1 MKKNA
6 HAMLRACSSLVFV
19 SVLGLPAGCLYMGDP
34 GHIEADP
41 NAVVGMEGA
50 RLELIRHSTG
60 CGSSESEGLIV
71 EVGPWVEYSAD
82 AVSALKAN
90 CELAL
95 HPGVEVH
102 VDGNAVVFDFSNV
115 AAPGRFPANEFEGYI
130 LDMVRTADA
139 PVLIA
144 ALVDWKLTTMDLIQD
159 DLTLRPGPSGREPGG
174 PELRFEQL
182 HPIGTVFGRGL
193 RTDRRGRIRVHVRY
207 DTCRLAC
214 SLPNP

>member
-1 MKKNA
+1 MQKNA
-6 HAMLRACSSLVFV
+6 NAVLRACSSLVFV
-19 SVLGLPAGCLYMGDP
+19 SVLGVPAGCLYMGDP

-60 CGSSESEGLIV
+60 CGSGESEGLIV
-71 EVGPWVEYSAD
+71 EVGPWVEYSAE

-90 CELAL
+90 CDLAPR
-95 HPGVEVH
+95 PGVEVH

-115 AAPGRFPANEFEGYI
+115 AAPGRFPANEFEGYV

-159 DLTLRPGPSGREPGG
+159 DLT
-174 PELRFEQL
+174 
-182 HPIGTVFGRGL
+182 
-193 RTDRRGRIRVHVRY
+193 Y
-207 DTCRLAC
+207 DQDRLAVNLAGL
-214 SLPNP
+214 SFDSHSFIRLELYLDEVSEPTDEGSSESM

>member
-19 SVLGLPAGCLYMGDP
+19 SALGLPAGCLYMGDP

-41 NAVVGMEGA
+41 SAVVSMVGA
-50 RLELIRHSTG
+50 QLELIRHSTG
-60 CGSSESEGLIV
+60 CGSGESEGLIV

-90 CELAL
+90 CDLAPR
-95 HPGVEVH
+95 PGVEVH

-115 AAPGRFPANEFEGYI
+115 AAPGRFPVNEFEGYV
-130 LDMVRTADA
+130 LDMVRSADA

-159 DLTLRPGPSGREPGG
+159 DLT
-174 PELRFEQL
+174 F
-182 HPIGTVFGRGL
+182 
-193 RTDRRGRIRVHVRY
+193 DR
-207 DTCRLAC
+207 DRLAVNLAGL
-214 SLPNP
+214 SFDSNSFIRLELYLDEVSEPTDEDSSESM

>member
-19 SVLGLPAGCLYMGDP
+19 SALGLLAGCLYMGDP
-34 GHIEADP
+34 GYIHADP
-41 NAVVGMEGA
+41 SAVVGMEGE

-60 CGSSESEGLIV
+60 CGSGESEGLVV

-90 CELAL
+90 CERAP

-115 AAPGRFPANEFEGYI
+115 AAPGRFPAGEFEGYI
-130 LDMVRTADA
+130 LDMVATADA

-144 ALVDWKLTTMDLIQD
+144 ALVDWKMTTMDLLQD
-159 DLTLRPGPSGREPGG
+159 DLT
-174 PELRFEQL
+174 
-182 HPIGTVFGRGL
+182 
-193 RTDRRGRIRVHVRY
+193 Y
-207 DTCRLAC
+207 DQNRLAVNLAGL
-214 SLPNP
+214 SFDSNSFIRLELYLAEASEPTDEVSSDPM

>member
-19 SVLGLPAGCLYMGDP
+19 SALGLPAGCLYMGDP
-34 GHIEADP
+34 GHIEVDP
-41 NAVVGMEGA
+41 SAVVSMEGE
-50 RLELIRHSTG
+50 RLALIRHSTG

-82 AVSALKAN
+82 AVSALKAS
-90 CELAL
+90 CERAP

-115 AAPGRFPANEFEGYI
+115 AAPGRFPAGEFEGYI

-144 ALVDWKLTTMDLIQD
+144 ALVDWKMTTMDLIQD
-159 DLTLRPGPSGREPGG
+159 DLT
-174 PELRFEQL
+174 
-182 HPIGTVFGRGL
+182 
-193 RTDRRGRIRVHVRY
+193 Y
-207 DTCRLAC
+207 DHDRLALNLAGL
-214 SLPNP
+214 SFDSNSFVRLELYLAEVSEPTDEDSSDPM

>member
-6 HAMLRACSSLVFV
+6 HAILRACSSLVFV
-19 SVLGLPAGCLYMGDP
+19 CALGLSGGCLYMGDP
-34 GHIEADP
+34 GHVEADP
-41 NAVVGMEGA
+41 SAIVGMEGA

-60 CGSSESEGLIV
+60 CGSGESEGLIA

-90 CELAL
+90 CERAP

-144 ALVDWKLTTMDLIQD
+144 ALVDLKLTTLDLVQD
-159 DLTLRPGPSGREPGG
+159 DLTYDRDRLAVNLAG
-174 PELRFEQL
+174 LRFDSNSFIRLEL
-182 HPIGTVFGRGL
+182 YLDEVSEP
-193 RTDRRGRIRVHVRY
+193 TDE
-207 DTCRLAC
+207 D
-214 SLPNP
+214 SSESM